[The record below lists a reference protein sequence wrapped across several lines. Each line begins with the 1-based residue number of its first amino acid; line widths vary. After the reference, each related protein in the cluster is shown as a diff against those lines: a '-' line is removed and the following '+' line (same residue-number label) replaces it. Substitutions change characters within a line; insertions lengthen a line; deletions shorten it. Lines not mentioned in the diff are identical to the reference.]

1 MGKTL
6 IIAELSANHN
16 GSLSLAKDTIHAIK
30 ESGADALKLQT
41 YTPDTITLNSN
52 KDYFK
57 IKQGTVWD
65 GKTLYNLYKEAY
77 TPWEWHGE
85 LFELAN
91 SLGLKYLSSPFDIS
105 AVDFLEQFDMC
116 AYKIASF
123 EITDVNLIKHAASK
137 NRPMII
143 STGIATKEDIELA
156 IKCCKDVKNDDITL
170 LKCTSSYPAPIERMN
185 LQTITDMKTAFGCKV
200 GLSDHSMGSIAPV
213 VAVSLGATVVEK
225 HFIIDRKLGG
235 ADSGF
240 SLEPDEFKNMVRQIR
255 EAELALGRVN
265 YELDDSAKK
274 SREFARSL
282 FVAKDIKKGE
292 LFTNKNVKSVRP
304 NFGLHP
310 KYLDEVVGKVALVD
324 IEAGEPLELKYFLN
338 SSI

>member
-16 GSLSLAKDTIHAIK
+16 GSLSLAKETIHAIK

-156 IKCCKDVKNDDITL
+156 IKCCKDVNNDDITL

-185 LQTITDMKTAFGCKV
+185 LQTITDMKTTFGCKV

-213 VAVSLGATVVEK
+213 VAISLGATVVEK

-255 EAELALGRVN
+255 DAELALGYVN

-274 SREFARSL
+274 SREFSRSL

-292 LFTNKNVKSVRP
+292 LFTKENVKSVRP

-310 KYLDEVVGKVALVD
+310 KYLDEVVGNVALVD
-324 IEAGEPLELKYFLN
+324 IEAGEPLEIRHFRN
-338 SSI
+338 I

>member
-1 MGKTL
+1 MSNTL

-16 GSLSLAKDTIHAIK
+16 GSLSLAKETIHAIK

-41 YTPDTITLNSN
+41 YTPDTITLNSD

-77 TPWEWHGE
+77 TPWEWHSE

-105 AVDFLEQFDMC
+105 AVDFLEQFNMC

-123 EITDVNLIKHAASK
+123 EITDVNLIKHTASK

-143 STGIATKEDIELA
+143 STGIAKLEDIELA
-156 IKCCKDVKNDDITL
+156 IKSCKDVGNEDITL
-170 LKCTSSYPAPIERMN
+170 LKCTSSYPAPLNRMN
-185 LQTITDMKTAFGCKV
+185 LQTITDMKTKFNCKV
-200 GLSDHSMGSIAPV
+200 GLSDHSIDSIAPV
-213 VAVSLGATVVEK
+213 VAVALGALVVEK

-240 SLEPDEFKNMVRQIR
+240 SLEPQEFKNMVKQIR
-255 EAELALGRVN
+255 EVEAALGKVA

-282 FVAKDIKKGE
+282 FVVKDIKKGE
-292 LFTNKNVKSVRP
+292 VFTSENIKSVRP

-310 KYLDEVVGKVALVD
+310 KYLDEVLGKVATCD
-324 IEAGEPLELKYFLN
+324 IEAGEPLEIRYFK
-338 SSI
+338 

>member
-1 MGKTL
+1 MSNTL

-16 GSLSLAKDTIHAIK
+16 GSLSLAKETIHAIK

-41 YTPDTITLNSN
+41 YTPDTITLNSD

-77 TPWEWHGE
+77 TPWEWHSE

-91 SLGLKYLSSPFDIS
+91 SLGLKYLSSPFDMS

-137 NRPMII
+137 NRPIII
-143 STGIATKEDIELA
+143 STGIATLEDIELA
-156 IKCCKDVKNDDITL
+156 IKSCKDVGNEDITL
-170 LKCTSSYPAPIERMN
+170 LKCTSSYPAPLERMN
-185 LQTITDMKTAFGCKV
+185 LQTITDMKTKFNCKV
-200 GLSDHSMGSIAPV
+200 GLSDHSIDSVAPV
-213 VAVSLGATVVEK
+213 VAVALGATVVEK

-240 SLEPDEFKNMVRQIR
+240 SLEPQEFKNMVKQIR
-255 EAELALGRVN
+255 EAETALGKVA

-292 LFTNKNVKSVRP
+292 VFTSENIKSVRP

-310 KYLDEVVGKVALVD
+310 KCLDEVLGKVATCD
-324 IEAGEPLELKYFLN
+324 IDAGEPLGVGYFK
-338 SSI
+338 